1 MGKAIGASVVYL
13 PQGAGPYPTLLEFF
27 CRRFPKVAA
36 EVWRQRLERGEICGE
51 DGASV
56 GLNSAYRP
64 DSRLFYHREV
74 ADEPLIPCSE
84 TILWEDEL
92 LLAVD
97 KPPFLPV
104 SPVGAFVAETLVE
117 RLKRRTGNQQLSPLH
132 RIDRET
138 SGLVLLSKSR
148 AARGR
153 YQQLFATGQVRK
165 SYEAICHCHNL
176 PPWRETLVENRII
189 SGSPWFRMETS
200 PGPVNARSLVRLLAV
215 RGDRAHLLLSPL
227 TGKKH
232 QLRLHCS
239 GLDLPIVGDRCY
251 PILQPAT
258 PDDFHHPLQLL
269 ARSLEF
275 PDPLSGRMLCLDT
288 GRSLSLT
295 DPPY

>member
-1 MGKAIGASVVYL
+1 MGKAMGASVVYL

-27 CRRFPKVAA
+27 SRRFPKVAV
-36 EVWRQRLERGEICGE
+36 EVWRLRFERGEIYDE
-51 DGASV
+51 DGKPV
-56 GLNSAYRP
+56 GLNTAYRP

-74 ADEPLIPCSE
+74 AEEPIIAGSE

-117 RLKRRTGNQQLSPLH
+117 RLKRCTGNQQLSPLH

-148 AARGR
+148 EARGR

-165 SYEAICHCHNL
+165 SYEAICHCHEI
-176 PPWRETLVENRII
+176 PAWRETLVENRIVP
-189 SGSPWFRMETS
+189 GSPWFRMEVC
-200 PGPVNARSLVRLLAV
+200 PGPVNARSLLCLLAV

-227 TGKKH
+227 SGKKH

-239 GLDLPIVGDRCY
+239 GLGLPIVGDRFY
-251 PILQPAT
+251 PELQPAA
-258 PDDFHHPLQLL
+258 PDDFRHPLQLL
-269 ARSLEF
+269 AKSLEF
-275 PDPLSGRMLCLDT
+275 PDPLSGRRLRLDT
-288 GRSLSLT
+288 GRSLSL
-295 DPPY
+295 DDVP